1 MQYDQG
7 DPQSIG
13 ALFRHIGTDNPRLN
27 AAALSAIYSTREP
40 LLTAD
45 PVELEKTIRISLTG
59 GLLVLQGVAQSM
71 HRARVMV
78 GSPHSQPSFAIP
90 GCIAYNAAKAGM
102 FVAMKTAAM
111 EWWKFRITV
120 NEVVPGWVD
129 TPGERK
135 FQSDDK
141 IRTAVKGLPAGRL
154 LTPKEI
160 ANVGS
165 FFLREGMEMVSGQ
178 SYGITGLV
186 DLPWWSNRDEGL

>member
-1 MQYDQG
+1 MLLKGKTALVTGASRGIGLGFVKRWLKEGPRRLWCADISESPELRQLCRRHHELHFVQYDQG

-71 HRARVMV
+71 HRARGMKRIVMV

-111 EWWKFRITV
+111 E
-120 NEVVPGWVD
+120 
-129 TPGERK
+129 
-135 FQSDDK
+135 
-141 IRTAVKGLPAGRL
+141 
-154 LTPKEI
+154 
-160 ANVGS
+160 
-165 FFLREGMEMVSGQ
+165 
-178 SYGITGLV
+178 
-186 DLPWWSNRDEGL
+186 